1 VDLARLEYEL
11 PRLAGRW
18 THLERQAG
26 ATATRGGP
34 GETQLESDR
43 RKARQRVS
51 EIKAEIEKVRK
62 HRGLYRQR
70 RELAGVPVVSLVGYT
85 NAGKSTLLNVLT
97 RAEVVSE
104 DKLFATLD
112 PTTRRLPL
120 SSGQHALLTDTVGF
134 IQKLPPTLIAAFRAT
149 LEELE
154 SADVLIHVVDVT
166 HPKGYE
172 QGQVV
177 VGILGELGLA
187 DVPMVTALNK
197 IDKLAGDGP
206 LPATSAELPSGARQM
221 LDRLSELYPNAV
233 AVSAE
238 RGWGLDS
245 LGARIEAV
253 LARQWADVTVR
264 LPYSADDLAQFFR
277 RCARLTGESY
287 SEAGVTLTGQV
298 PRKYLRRFAQY
309 IA

>member
-1 VDLARLEYEL
+1 
-11 PRLAGRW
+11 
-18 THLERQAG
+18 
-26 ATATRGGP
+26 
-34 GETQLESDR
+34 
-43 RKARQRVS
+43 
-51 EIKAEIEKVRK
+51 
-62 HRGLYRQR
+62 
-70 RELAGVPVVSLVGYT
+70 
-85 NAGKSTLLNVLT
+85 
-97 RAEVVSE
+97 VSE

-112 PTTRRLPL
+112 PTTRRLSLP
-120 SSGQHALLTDTVGF
+120 SGQHVLLTDTVGF
-134 IQKLPPTLIAAFRAT
+134 IQKLPPTLIPAFRAT

-154 SADVLIHVVDVT
+154 SADLLIHVVDVT

-177 VGILGELGLA
+177 VRILGELGLP
-187 DVPMVTALNK
+187 DIPVVTALNK

-206 LPATSAELPSGARQM
+206 LPATDAELPLGARQM

-238 RGWGLDS
+238 RGWGLES

-264 LPYSADDLAQFFR
+264 LPYSADDLAQLFR
-277 RCARLTGESY
+277 QRARVTGEAY
-287 SEAGVTLTGQV
+287 SEGGVTLTGQI
-298 PRKYLRRFAQY
+298 PRRYLRGFAGY